1 MSRVKDRILRCEI
14 SLHAQP
20 ANCSANAA
28 GDLQLPADWASAPW
42 GRTFDA
48 AIEAIG
54 QLPQLYTEP
63 DGSFAWSSLPGEE
76 RWQLFGCLYDRG
88 PELAYIDL
96 FGSCDRSSL
105 KTFFDCVR
113 GPGSLMVQDRIRG
126 VFISEHE
133 FIKH

>member
-1 MSRVKDRILRCEI
+1 MSILRCEI

-20 ANCSANAA
+20 ANCPANAA
-28 GDLQLPADWASAPW
+28 GELQVPADWASAPW
-42 GRTFDA
+42 GKTFDD

-63 DGSFAWSSLPGEE
+63 DGSFAWNSQAGEE

-96 FGSCDRSSL
+96 FGSCDAAAL
-105 KTFFDCVR
+105 QQFFACVR
-113 GPGSLMVQDRIRG
+113 GPGLLMVQDRGRG
-126 VFISEHE
+126 VFIDERE
-133 FIKH
+133 FVKL